1 MLRSP
6 ARSTFVLPLFV
17 IILGYVESVL
27 SCVYNTYCI
36 FITNGEQSYVIFIKR
51 YVWTF
56 VFLFDIKKRCIKPTL
71 ISLTFFFCY
80 RKAAP
85 FRAFMPKLILIFFL
99 FTSLVFTHPP
109 WSGVAY
115 RLAVVCLA
123 TCTQTI
129 LLSYG
134 GVELISRRTLVFIL
148 FLHAVN
154 MIVVCVTICSTTLC
168 SQLDL
173 AVAAAAVV
181 VLPGVIAFKI
191 RIIIKHFSPSNYV

>member
-71 ISLTFFFCY
+71 ISLTFFFATVRLLRSAPSCLNSFWFFFY
-80 RKAAP
+80 LPPLSSRTPRGPVSLTVWQSSVWRLARKLFFSRTVESSW
-85 FRAFMPKLILIFFL
+85 FREGPSFL
-99 FTSLVFTHPP
+99 FCFCMPSI
-109 WSGVAY
+109 WSS
-115 RLAVVCLA
+115 C
-123 TCTQTI
+123 
-129 LLSYG
+129 
-134 GVELISRRTLVFIL
+134 
-148 FLHAVN
+148 
-154 MIVVCVTICSTTLC
+154 
-168 SQLDL
+168 
-173 AVAAAAVV
+173 
-181 VLPGVIAFKI
+181 VLPSVQQLYA
-191 RIIIKHFSPSNYV
+191 RN